1 MIRQEFYLEDW
12 DWMVQFFYEAGRG
25 DAAEVVAALED
36 VGCRGR
42 DLERAERL
50 LERSGLNNGI
60 THSNR
65 FARASVVVLTKT
77 SSADQFM
84 NSYDHE
90 KGHLCRDISQTDGI
104 DPYGEEA
111 EYLAGKIGEL
121 TFRVARRF
129 LCEHCR
135 CR

>member
-1 MIRQEFYLEDW
+1 MIRQEFHLEDW
-12 DWMVQFFYEAGRG
+12 DWTVQLFYEASRA
-25 DAAEVVAALED
+25 DAGEVIAALEGA
-36 VGCRGR
+36 GCRGR
-42 DLERAERL
+42 DLERAGKL
-50 LERSGLNNGI
+50 LERSRPNNGI

-65 FARASVVVLTKT
+65 LRRTSVVVLTWT
-77 SSADQFM
+77 SSAAQFM

-90 KGHLCRDISQTDGI
+90 KGHLCRDIVQTDGI

-121 TFRVARRF
+121 TFKVARRF

-135 CR
+135 CH